1 MLNCSVTTKSAEE
14 TRAFAA
20 KVTKRLRDGDVLL
33 LEGDLG
39 AGKSEFAR
47 GVARALGYTGPIP
60 SPTFTILN
68 EYEGGA
74 LPLHH
79 FDWYRLEGPDEIWE
93 SGLDDFLGHDGVT
106 LIEWSERAPECVP
119 ERALIVRIEK
129 GDGDERII
137 TLLPRGTFWPD
148 ETEEERL

>member
-1 MLNCSVTTKSAEE
+1 MLKDPVTTKSPAE
-14 TRAFAA
+14 TRAFAE
-20 KVTKRLRDGDVLL
+20 KVARCLRDGDILL

-68 EYEGGA
+68 EYEGGTF
-74 LPLHH
+74 PLHH

-93 SGLDDFLGHDGVT
+93 SGLDDFLGRDGVT
-106 LIEWSERAPECVP
+106 LIEWSERAAECVP

-129 GDGDERII
+129 GEGDERRI
-137 TLLPRGTFWPD
+137 TLLPRGGFILD
-148 ETEEERL
+148 ETGEERL